1 MPRFKKPKPLAV
13 CDVCGAFAGEHM
25 DVNHR
30 CSTTRYGRRCS
41 GTFKSNLGQV
51 WEECQGCYATG
62 TVGSETCV
70 ECSGWGW
77 RLVG

>member
-1 MPRFKKPKPLAV
+1 VPHIKKPKPLAV
-13 CDVCGAFAGEHM
+13 CDVCGAFTGEHM

-30 CSTTRYGRRCS
+30 CTRSLYGRRCS

-62 TVGSETCV
+62 KVGSETCV

-77 RLVG
+77 HLVG